1 MKFIIVGAG
10 LGGLSAAVCFARRG
24 HEVLILERNPA
35 LTPRGGAINIR
46 PGASRIMREWDLEA
60 DLTKISEQTP
70 NFLLRRMDTGDISMG
85 SAAVDISSF
94 PDWGTF
100 RQDVVQ
106 LLFRKALDKGVRI
119 NFCSTVS
126 KVSED
131 AEGAS
136 VSLDNG
142 ALEEADVVVVADGI
156 RSRLRSKILPG
167 GPEAT
172 DPAISRVTFYGF
184 QVPADDLRSHPGTS
198 RLMDQVSGNCWLGK
212 GAFVITRFNSRL
224 QRVGFLFGVESE
236 TDQKSLWEEHG
247 DINYVRERFAG
258 STCSE
263 LDVALSLAT
272 ECDRWKLAEMPD
284 LPRWSSDGGRI
295 LLLGDSAHG
304 MHPNAAQGYSQIVE
318 DIAVLDFLISHHSE
332 KNKGLPLGHAQMQS
346 VSQAWQ
352 AIRKPRV
359 ERIKAYSRWNTD
371 LFLGKG
377 APMPGS
383 QSAQHSLKSIKNA
396 QPDINAN
403 FQSSRFLKWALDHDA
418 VDEAKRFVKE
428 LEPKL

>member
-1 MKFIIVGAG
+1 MKFIIIGAG
-10 LGGLSAAVCFARRG
+10 LGGLSAALCFARRG
-24 HEVLILERNPA
+24 HEVLVLERNRA
-35 LTPRGGAINIR
+35 LTPRGGGINIR

-60 DLTKISEQTP
+60 DLEKISEKTP

-106 LLFRKALDKGVRI
+106 LLHRKALEKGVRI
-119 NFCSTVS
+119 NFGSTVTN
-126 KVSED
+126 VSED
-131 AEGAS
+131 EKGAS

-142 ALEEADVVVVADGI
+142 ALEKADVVIAADGI

-172 DPAISRVTFYGF
+172 DPTVSSVTFYGV
-184 QVPADDLRSHPGTS
+184 QLPADDLRSHPGTS

-212 GAFVITRFNSRL
+212 GAFAITRFNSKL
-224 QRVGFLFGVESE
+224 QRVGFLFGIESE

-284 LPRWSSDGGRI
+284 LPQWSSNWGRI

-304 MHPNAAQGYSQIVE
+304 MHPNAAQGFSQIVE
-318 DIAVLDFLISHHSE
+318 DIAVLDFLISHHSRQ
-332 KNKGLPLGHAQMQS
+332 NDGPLGNAQMQS

-359 ERIKAYSRWNTD
+359 ERIKAYSKWNTN

-377 APMPGS
+377 APMPS
-383 QSAQHSLKSIKNA
+383 TQSAQHSLKSMKDVH
-396 QPDINAN
+396 PDINAN
-403 FQSSRFLKWALDHDA
+403 FQSPSFLKWALDYDA
-418 VDEAKRFVKE
+418 VDEAKRFVKKS
-428 LEPKL
+428 EPKL